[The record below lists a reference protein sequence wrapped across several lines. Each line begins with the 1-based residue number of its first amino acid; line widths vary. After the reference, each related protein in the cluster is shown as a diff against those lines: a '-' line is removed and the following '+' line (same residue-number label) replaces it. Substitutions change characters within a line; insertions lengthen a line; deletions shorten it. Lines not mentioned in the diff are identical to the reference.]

1 MEMSGVVD
9 LVAHSFENGNVQMR
23 SSIPLGPVAPLA
35 VASSSAVPAPADTA
49 ASIVLQIQ
57 RWEDADVQS
66 KLGELYDSVNNG
78 EGGGMLKSLRRIM
91 PVTRTRMDWKNAG
104 VHRLAR
110 TMAERGEQQQQQQQQ
125 QVGGGR

>member
-23 SSIPLGPVAPLA
+23 SSIPLGPVPL
-35 VASSSAVPAPADTA
+35 AVPAPADTA

-125 QVGGGR
+125 VGGGR